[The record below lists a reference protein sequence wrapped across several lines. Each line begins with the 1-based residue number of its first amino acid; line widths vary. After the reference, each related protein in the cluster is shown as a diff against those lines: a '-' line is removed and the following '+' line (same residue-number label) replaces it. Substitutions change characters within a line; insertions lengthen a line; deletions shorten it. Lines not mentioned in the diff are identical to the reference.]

1 MRRKERE
8 SRKQRVV
15 DSPES
20 LNLLNFNIKASKLR
34 KVLKKFF
41 KKEVAKIKKKKEC
54 KAFNQ
59 NSKATILKDMTT
71 KPKPKKQHH
80 HLL

>member
-15 DSPES
+15 DSPKS

-34 KVLKKFF
+34 KVLKKFL
-41 KKEVAKIKKKKEC
+41 KKK
-54 KAFNQ
+54 
-59 NSKATILKDMTT
+59 
-71 KPKPKKQHH
+71 
-80 HLL
+80 

>member
-20 LNLLNFNIKASKLR
+20 LNLLNFNIKASKLK
-34 KVLKKFF
+34 KVLKKVF
-41 KKEVAKIKKKKEC
+41 KKEVAKLKKRKKKKR
-54 KAFNQ
+54 
-59 NSKATILKDMTT
+59 M
-71 KPKPKKQHH
+71 
-80 HLL
+80 